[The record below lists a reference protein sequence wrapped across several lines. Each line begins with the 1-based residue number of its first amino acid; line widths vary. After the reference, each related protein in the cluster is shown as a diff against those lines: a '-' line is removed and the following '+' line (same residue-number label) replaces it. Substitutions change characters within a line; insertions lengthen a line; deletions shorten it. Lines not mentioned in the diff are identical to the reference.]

1 MSALDA
7 LAGLSGWE
15 LGYCVGV
22 ILLAYGLR
30 GSTGFGGAI
39 GMPLLALVVPVKT
52 LVPVWTLLGF
62 TSSLA
67 ILGRERRH
75 VDRGAFLAFLPWC
88 GIGVAA
94 GLLLFAS
101 LEERTLARA
110 LGVAVLLYAAY
121 SLRGSAR
128 APRILGPVA
137 ATLSGAVGAMF
148 GAMASVFYAMFLDAR
163 RLKREAFR
171 ATGSAMLL
179 ALSFARGVGYWL
191 AGEFSAE
198 SWWLFGAALAPMLA
212 GIWLGDRITLN
223 LPETSFRRLVCLT
236 LALSGVPLLL
246 R

>member
-1 MSALDA
+1 MRASDA
-7 LAGLSGWE
+7 LAGLSAWE

-30 GSTGFGGAI
+30 GSIGFGGAI
-39 GMPLLALVVPVKT
+39 GMPLLALVVPIKT

-75 VDRGAFLAFLPWC
+75 VDRAAFLAFLPWC
-88 GIGVAA
+88 GIGVVA
-94 GLLLFAS
+94 GLALFAS
-101 LEERTLARA
+101 LEERSLARA

-121 SLRGSAR
+121 SLRGGGR
-128 APRILGPVA
+128 APRILGPLA
-137 ATLSGAVGAMF
+137 AALSGAVGAMF
-148 GAMASVFYAMFLDAR
+148 GAMASVFYAMFLDTR
-163 RLKREAFR
+163 RLNREGFR

-198 SWWLFGAALAPMLA
+198 SWWLFAAALAPMLA
-212 GIWLGDRITLN
+212 GIYIGDRVTLG
-223 LPETSFRRLVCLT
+223 LAEAGFRRLVCVT
-236 LALSGVPLLL
+236 LMLSGIPLLL

>member
-1 MSALDA
+1 MGAADA
-7 LAGLSGWE
+7 LAGLSAWQ
-15 LGYCVGV
+15 LAYCVGV

-39 GMPLLALVVPVKT
+39 GMPLLALALPVKT

-75 VDRGAFLAFLPWC
+75 VDRAAFLAFLPWC
-88 GIGVAA
+88 AIGVAA

-101 LEERTLARA
+101 LDERLLARA
-110 LGVAVLLYAAY
+110 LGAAVLLYAAV
-121 SLRGSAR
+121 SLRRDAST
-128 APRILGPVA
+128 PPLVGPLA
-137 ATLSGAVGAMF
+137 AVFSGAVGTIF
-148 GAMASVFYAMFLDAR
+148 GSMASVFYAMFLDAR
-163 RLKREAFR
+163 RLGREAFR

-179 ALSFARGVGYWL
+179 ALSFARGVGYWA

-198 SWWLFGAALAPMLA
+198 SCWLFGAALVPMLA
-212 GIWLGDRITLN
+212 GIWIGDRVTLG
-223 LPETSFRRLVCLT
+223 LAEASFRRLVCLT
-236 LALSGVPLLL
+236 LAASGVPLLL

>member
-1 MSALDA
+1 MSAIDA

-30 GSTGFGGAI
+30 GGTGFGGAV
-39 GMPLLALVVPVKT
+39 GMPLLALVLPVKT

-67 ILGRERRH
+67 ILGHERRH
-75 VDRGAFLAFLPWC
+75 VDRGAFVAFLPWC
-88 GIGVAA
+88 ALGVVV

-101 LEERTLARA
+101 LDERVLGRA
-110 LGVAVLLYAAY
+110 LGAAVLLYAAY
-121 SLRGSAR
+121 SLRAGAR
-128 APRILGPVA
+128 PPRILGPVA
-137 ATLSGAVGAMF
+137 AALSGAVGAMF
-148 GAMASVFYAMFLDAR
+148 GAMASVFYGMFLDAR
-163 RLKREAFR
+163 RLNREAFR

-179 ALSFARGVGYWL
+179 ALSFARGIGYWL

-198 SWWLFGAALAPMLA
+198 SWWLFAAALAPMLA
-212 GIWLGDRITLN
+212 GIYIGDRVTLG
-223 LPETSFRRLVCLT
+223 LTQVAFRRLVCVT
-236 LALSGVPLLL
+236 LVLSGIPLLL

>member
-1 MSALDA
+1 MSVGATLAGMSA
-7 LAGLSGWE
+7 WE
-15 LGYCVGV
+15 LAYCIGV

-39 GMPLLALVVPVKT
+39 GMPLLALAVPVKT

-88 GIGVAA
+88 VLGVAA

-101 LEERTLARA
+101 LDERVLGRA
-110 LGVAVLLYAAY
+110 LGAAVMLYAAY
-121 SLRGSAR
+121 SLRKNAG
-128 APRILGPVA
+128 APPLIAPLA
-137 ATLSGAVGAMF
+137 AVLSGAVGAMF

-163 RLKREAFR
+163 RLNREAFR

-179 ALSFARGVGYWL
+179 ALSFARGVGYWM

-198 SWWLFGAALAPMLA
+198 SWGLFAAALAPMLA
-212 GIWLGDRITLN
+212 GIWIGDRVTLG
-223 LPETSFRRLVCLT
+223 LSETSFRRLVCVT
-236 LALSGVPLLL
+236 LVLSGAPLVL

>member
-1 MSALDA
+1 MSTFDT
-7 LAGLSGWE
+7 LAGLSVWE
-15 LGYCVGV
+15 LGYCIGV

-88 GIGVAA
+88 GIGVVA
-94 GLLLFAS
+94 GLALFAT
-101 LEERTLARA
+101 LEERTLARG

-128 APRILGPVA
+128 PPRILGPVA
-137 ATLSGAVGAMF
+137 AVLSGAVGAMF

-163 RLKREAFR
+163 RLNREAFR

-198 SWWLFGAALAPMLA
+198 SWWLFAAALAPMLA
-212 GIWLGDRITLN
+212 GIYIGDRVTLG
-223 LPETSFRRLVCLT
+223 LAEAAFRRLVCVT
-236 LALSGVPLLL
+236 LLLSGIPLLL

>member
-1 MSALDA
+1 MSAGA
-7 LAGLSGWE
+7 TLAGMSAWE
-15 LGYCVGV
+15 LAYCIGV

-88 GIGVAA
+88 ALGVAA

-101 LEERTLARA
+101 LDEHLLARA
-110 LGVAVLLYAAY
+110 LGAAVLLYAAY
-121 SLRGSAR
+121 SLRKNAG
-128 APRILGPVA
+128 APPLIGPLA
-137 ATLSGAVGAMF
+137 AVLSGAVGAMF

-163 RLKREAFR
+163 RLNREAFR

-198 SWWLFGAALAPMLA
+198 SWGLFAAALAPMLA
-212 GIWLGDRITLN
+212 GIWIGDRVTLG
-223 LPETSFRRLVCLT
+223 LSEASFRRLVCVT
-236 LALSGVPLLL
+236 LVLSGVPLVL